1 MNYSK
6 TFSKAWNIVWN
17 NKFMIVLGI
26 LASMANFG
34 SSSGGS
40 QGVANDGSNFNF
52 NFSEPFKGIDIPVW
66 AIFLI
71 LFIIAI
77 AVMLW
82 ALSLISRGGLVYGAD
97 VTSKGQSSSFSESFS
112 AGLKKGWRLIG
123 IGLVPAI
130 PMIGFIAVAFIGFK
144 LYFTNVN
151 ISTGNF
157 AYVPN
162 TVIILPMVGTLLLVF
177 LVLSLLQT
185 FAERACMLEDTNVF
199 GSYSRGLQVLVKNL
213 GEAIVLFLL
222 QILVSIFIGIA
233 LFLPG
238 IIAALCCFLWPLVF
252 AVQGAFAAF
261 YSSLWT
267 VSWNEWTNN
276 QLEQSTDISKFV

>member
-1 MNYSK
+1 MNYSN

-40 QGVANDGSNFNF
+40 QGVANDGFNF
-52 NFSEPFKGIDIPVW
+52 NYGFSEPFRGLDIPVW

-71 LFIIAI
+71 LVIFAI

-97 VTSKGQSSSFSESFS
+97 VTSRGQASSFSEAFQ
-112 AGLKKGWRLIG
+112 AGLKKVWQLIG

-130 PMIGFIAVAFIGFK
+130 PMIGLVGLAFVGFRF
-144 LYFTNVN
+144 YFTNSN
-151 ISTGNF
+151 IINDTI
-157 AYVPN
+157 AYIPN
-162 TVIILPMVGTLLLVF
+162 TFLVLPLVGILLLVF

-199 GSYSRGLQVLVKNL
+199 GSYRRGLQVLGKNL

-222 QILVSIFIGIA
+222 QIVVSIVIGIA

-238 IIAALCCFLWPLVF
+238 IIAAMCCILWPLVI
-252 AVQGAFAAF
+252 AMQGAFAAF

-267 VSWNEWTNN
+267 ISWNEWTTP
-276 QLEQSTDISKFV
+276 S